1 MVTVTSYLLA
11 QAGLLWKMLFDV
23 LVLLFS
29 FMLGKK
35 EISRTFVSECTET
48 SLSVES
54 AQVGSHS
61 SRALKMQFAL
71 S

>member
-23 LVLLFS
+23 VVLLFS
-29 FMLGKK
+29 FMLEKK
-35 EISRTFVSECTET
+35 EISRTFDSKRTKT
-48 SLSVES
+48 SFSVES
-54 AQVGSHS
+54 AQVDIHS
-61 SRALKMQFAL
+61 SRALKMQFVL